1 MEEVR
6 TERRE
11 VKKTCRRVAFSVLLY
26 HVVTYS
32 VVGIDYC
39 IQQLMVMIRVEDIYA
54 WDSEIEKA
62 VALWEESATS
72 MIIAVLL
79 GVVLLWIWFLDR
91 VSFQDMF
98 QHKQAMTLKNFL
110 LLLCVFIGSQ
120 YIFDKVD
127 ILLEC
132 FLNDIGYTA
141 EKSMESASSDST
153 TVSMFLYGG
162 IVAPIVEEV
171 TYRGFVLRSL
181 EKYGKVF
188 AIVVSAVLFGVMH
201 SNLPQSMFAFGV
213 GLVLGYVAVEYS
225 IVWSIIIH
233 AINNIVLCDVVDY
246 LLEYCNQQVQD
257 IVYWCLLD
265 GTFWISLVIL
275 FCRRKLIK
283 QYLCENKTVKKRY
296 LYAFTTVGMILFIG
310 IHFLLGLSM
319 LEEI

>member
-11 VKKTCRRVAFSVLLY
+11 AKKTCRRVAFSVLLY
-26 HVVTYS
+26 HVVAYS
-32 VVGIDYC
+32 IVGIDYF
-39 IQQLMVMIRVEDIYA
+39 IRQLMVMIRVENMDT
-54 WDSEIEKA
+54 WDDEIEKA
-62 VALWEESATS
+62 LALWEESGTS
-72 MIIAVLL
+72 MIVAVLL

-91 VSFQDMF
+91 VSFREIF
-98 QHKQAMTLKNFL
+98 QHKKTMNLKKFFL
-110 LLLCVFIGSQ
+110 ILCVFMGCQ
-120 YIFDKVD
+120 YVFDKMDVV
-127 ILLEC
+127 LET
-132 FLNDIGYTA
+132 FLNAIGYTA

-162 IVAPIVEEV
+162 IVAPFVEEI

-188 AIVVSAVLFGVMH
+188 AVVVSSVLFGIMH

-233 AINNIVLCDVVDY
+233 AINNMVLCDVVDY

-257 IVYWCLLD
+257 IVYWCMLD

-275 FCRRKLIK
+275 FCHRKQVKL
-283 QYLCENKTVKKRY
+283 YLCENKTVKKRY
-296 LYAFTTVGMILFIG
+296 LYAFTTVGIILFIG
-310 IHFLLGLSM
+310 IHFLLALSM